1 MPDATLRRGYLVHGL
16 VQGVGFRWFVRVE
29 ARRRGLIGA
38 VRNLPDGSVEV
49 VVAGPESL
57 MSGLEA
63 ALARGPAGARVDR
76 LEEYP
81 ATDRTTLPDPFRIE

>member
-1 MPDATLRRGYLVHGL
+1 MTDAGVTRCFRAHGL

-29 ARRRGLIGA
+29 ARRRGLAGS

-49 VVAGPESL
+49 VVQGPESVIA
-57 MSGLEA
+57 SLET

-76 LEEYP
+76 LEARP
-81 ATDRTTLPDPFRIE
+81 ATDRTTLPDPFQIE